1 MKTESMS
8 SSGFTA
14 PAPVT
19 APAPQFQSAPDF
31 KVLAMTAAQAAH
43 ANNGDHMCNC
53 GPTCNCV
60 LCIDHPYNTATMNHI
75 ASEFGHMMTT
85 NESTV
90 SPTTGPN
97 GGAPPAAFSQ
107 PWPSTNGGMANNSMM
122 APTQPFSDAM
132 MPHQSPPQQATD
144 IFLNPADFQMFNF
157 AFPLDNINQYDPQPD
172 FSFGAMPPEMEM
184 DMDMGDMD
192 MSGLCG
198 GMPEGCP
205 CGDDCACIGC
215 LVHGKPSNTIPATS
229 WS

>member
-1 MKTESMS
+1 
-8 SSGFTA
+8 
-14 PAPVT
+14 
-19 APAPQFQSAPDF
+19 
-31 KVLAMTAAQAAH
+31 
-43 ANNGDHMCNC
+43 
-53 GPTCNCV
+53 
-60 LCIDHPYNTATMNHI
+60 MNHI

-85 NESTV
+85 NGSTV
-90 SPTTGPN
+90 SPTMGTN
-97 GGAPPAAFSQ
+97 GGASAAFSQ
-107 PWPSTNGGMANNSMM
+107 PWPSTTGAMGNSMM
-122 APTQPFSDAM
+122 APAQPFSEPM

-172 FSFGAMPPEMEM
+172 FSFGAMPPDM

-215 LVHGKPSNTIPATS
+215 QVHGKPSEVAPVLGQVGPNLWISPQWWRQLPILLGAQRRGGAGTS
-229 WS
+229 NQTVGHPKKKKKAFWKKKIVYILDTLGKYGTEENR